1 MKEVTFL
8 NPQFFWLFLLLP
20 LAIGWYLWKRKQQA
34 PTLKISS
41 LKGFQT
47 KSSFLAKLQPLLFVM
62 RLLALSA
69 LIVAMARPRTVDISN
84 KTKTTKGIDI
94 VIAVDVSGSML
105 AKDLKPNRMEA
116 LKRVAADFVEER
128 PNDRIGLVVYA
139 AEAYTKTPV
148 TSDKSV
154 ILDAVNSI
162 KYDNTL
168 QDGTGI
174 GMGLTTA
181 VNRLKD
187 SKAKSKVIILLT
199 DGVNNAGFIEPETAS
214 DIAEQYGIKV
224 YTIGI
229 GTNGMAEFPYAIA
242 PNGQFLFRM
251 MQVEIDEKLMQ
262 SIARKTGGK
271 YFRATS
277 NSNLAQIYKE
287 INKLETT
294 EIEELRFYD
303 YDEKYRPFVWL
314 AGILVL
320 LEIGLRKRF
329 LEVLY
334 NVRIRRKRLFIFLAS
349 SQYWCCFFFT
359 LFGKEKSNV
368 NLAILIWL
376 KN

>member
-1 MKEVTFL
+1 MKEITFL
-8 NPQFFWLFLLLP
+8 NPGFFWLFTLLP
-20 LAIGWYLWKRKQQA
+20 VAIAWYIWKRKQQTA
-34 PTLKISS
+34 TLKISS
-41 LKGFQT
+41 LKGFQA
-47 KSSFLAKLQPLLFVM
+47 SGSILAKLKPLLFVL

-84 KTKTTKGIDI
+84 ETKTTKGIDI
-94 VIAVDVSGSML
+94 VMAVDVSGSML

-116 LKRVAADFVEER
+116 LKRVASDFVKER

-139 AEAYTKTPV
+139 AEAYTKCPV
-148 TSDKSV
+148 TSDKAV
-154 ILDAVNSI
+154 VLDAINSI
-162 KYDNTL
+162 KYDNVL
-168 QDGTGI
+168 QDGTAI

-214 DIAEQYGIKV
+214 DIAQQYGIKV

-251 MQVEIDEKLMQ
+251 MQVEIDQELMK

-271 YFRATS
+271 YFRATG
-277 NSNLAQIYKE
+277 NQKLAEIYKA

-303 YDEKYRPFVWL
+303 YDEKYRPLVLL
-314 AGILVL
+314 AGILL
-320 LEIGLRKRF
+320 LIEIALR
-329 LEVLY
+329 
-334 NVRIRRKRLFIFLAS
+334 N
-349 SQYWCCFFFT
+349 T
-359 LFGKEKSNV
+359 LFRSF
-368 NLAILIWL
+368 I
-376 KN
+376 

>member
-1 MKEVTFL
+1 MKEITFL
-8 NPQFFWLFLLLP
+8 NPGFFWLFLLLP
-20 LAIGWYLWKRKQQA
+20 VAIAWYLWKRKQQA

-41 LKGFQT
+41 LQGFQT
-47 KSSFLAKLQPLLFVM
+47 TPSILAKLQPILFVM

-69 LIVAMARPRTVDISN
+69 VIVAMARPRTVDISN
-84 KTKTTKGIDI
+84 ETKTTKGIDI

-116 LKRVAADFVEER
+116 LKRVASDFVEQR

-148 TSDKSV
+148 TSDKAIIV
-154 ILDAVNSI
+154 DAVNSI
-162 KYDNTL
+162 KYDNVL

-251 MQVEIDEKLMQ
+251 MQVEIDEKLMR

-277 NSNLAQIYKE
+277 NTKLVQIYNE

-294 EIEELRFYD
+294 EIEELKYYD
-303 YDEKYRPFVWL
+303 YDEKYRP
-314 AGILVL
+314 LVL
-320 LEIGLRKRF
+320 IAGLLVLIEIGLRNTIFKS
-329 LEVLY
+329 
-334 NVRIRRKRLFIFLAS
+334 FI
-349 SQYWCCFFFT
+349 
-359 LFGKEKSNV
+359 
-368 NLAILIWL
+368 
-376 KN
+376 

>member
-1 MKEVTFL
+1 MEKLSFL
-8 NPQFFWLFLLLP
+8 NPEFFWLLLLIP
-20 LAIGWYLWKRKQQA
+20 AVAAWLYLKRDQQTA
-34 PTLKISS
+34 TLKISS
-41 LKGFQT
+41 TEGFSGS
-47 KSSFLAKLQPLLFVM
+47 KSFFVKLYPFLGVF
-62 RLLALSA
+62 RLLALTA

-94 VIAVDVSGSML
+94 VMAIDVSGSML

-116 LKRVAADFVEER
+116 LKKVAASFVDER

-139 AEAYTKTPV
+139 SEAYTKTPV
-148 TSDKSV
+148 TSDKA
-154 ILDAVNSI
+154 IIQQAIESI
-162 KYDNTL
+162 KYDNVL

-174 GMGLTTA
+174 GMGLATA

-214 DIAEQYGIKV
+214 DIAKQYGIKV
-224 YTIGI
+224 YTVGI

-251 MQVEIDEKLMQ
+251 MQVEIDEQLMKN
-262 SIARKTGGK
+262 IARKTDGK

-277 NSNLAQIYKE
+277 NNKLEEIYAA

-294 EIEELRFYD
+294 EIEELKFYD

-314 AGILVL
+314 AGFLLL
-320 LEIGLRKRF
+320 LELGLRNTVYRS
-329 LEVLY
+329 
-334 NVRIRRKRLFIFLAS
+334 FI
-349 SQYWCCFFFT
+349 
-359 LFGKEKSNV
+359 
-368 NLAILIWL
+368 
-376 KN
+376 

>member
-20 LAIGWYLWKRKQQA
+20 FAIVWYLWKRKQQSA
-34 PTLKISS
+34 TLKISS
-41 LKGFQT
+41 LQAFGKG
-47 KSSFLAKLQPLLFVM
+47 SVLAKLQPILFVL

-69 LIVAMARPRTVDISN
+69 IIVAMARPRTVDVSN
-84 KTKTTKGIDI
+84 KTKTTKGVDI

-116 LKRVAADFVEER
+116 LKRVAADFVEKR

-148 TSDKSV
+148 TSDKAIV
-154 ILDAVNSI
+154 LDAISSI

-214 DIAEQYGIKV
+214 DIAQQYGIKV

-277 NSNLAQIYKE
+277 NSKLKQIYDE

-294 EIEELRFYD
+294 EIQELRFYD
-303 YDEKYRPFVWL
+303 YDEKYRPWICV
-314 AGILVL
+314 AGLLLL
-320 LEIGLRKRF
+320 LEFGLR
-329 LEVLY
+329 
-334 NVRIRRKRLFIFLAS
+334 
-349 SQYWCCFFFT
+349 QT
-359 LFGKEKSNV
+359 LFRSF
-368 NLAILIWL
+368 I
-376 KN
+376 

>member
-20 LAIGWYLWKRKQQA
+20 GAIAWFLWKRKQQSA
-34 PTLKISS
+34 TLKISS
-41 LKGFQT
+41 LKGFQG
-47 KSSFLAKLQPLLFVM
+47 SNSFLAKLKPMLFVL
-62 RLLALSA
+62 RLLALSS
-69 LIVAMARPRTVDISN
+69 LIVAMARPRTVDVSN

-105 AKDLKPNRMEA
+105 AKDLVPNRMEA
-116 LKRVAADFVEER
+116 LKRVASNFVEER

-139 AEAYTKTPV
+139 SEAYTKTPV
-148 TSDKSV
+148 TSDKAIV
-154 ILDAVNSI
+154 FDAINSI
-162 KYDNTL
+162 KYDNVL

-187 SKAKSKVIILLT
+187 SKAKSKVVILLT

-251 MQVEIDEKLMQ
+251 MQVEIDEKLLQ

-277 NSNLAQIYKE
+277 NSKLAKIYEE

-303 YDEKYRPFVWL
+303 YDEKYRPFVYI
-314 AGILVL
+314 AGILLL
-320 LEIGLRKRF
+320 LEIGLRNTIFRS
-329 LEVLY
+329 
-334 NVRIRRKRLFIFLAS
+334 FI
-349 SQYWCCFFFT
+349 
-359 LFGKEKSNV
+359 
-368 NLAILIWL
+368 
-376 KN
+376 